1 MPIIDVNLKDLEKL
15 VGRKVSEDDFQYV
28 GGEIDAQEGDNIQL
42 EIKCRS
48 RPDLWCVEG
57 IARELRGALGKEK
70 GLKKYDVKK
79 SSYKVTVDKK
89 LEKIRP
95 FIACTVVKNVKLSED
110 IIKQIMQ
117 QQDKIDGTYGRKR
130 SKTSIGLYNADLI
143 EFPLKYTVTKPTENS
158 FIPLDMTTKLTPKQI
173 LSKHPKGREYA
184 HLVEGLK
191 EYPIYL
197 DKNNKVLSMP
207 PIINSNDL
215 GKIKGSDKNILIEVT
230 GTDYETVQNVLK
242 IMTLSLAD
250 RDGTI
255 NSVEIDYPYRKNDKT
270 PSFDTETTSLSIE
283 KVNKL
288 LGLNLSSKEVKNLL
302 EKARYGVKGNKVE
315 IPSYRTDI
323 LNEVDIIEDIAI
335 MYGYNNFKPEEIKVS
350 TTGKLQDMTE
360 FSDKL
365 REIMIGFGLQ
375 EVMTFTLTAK
385 ENLTKNMNSKEK
397 PITIENPISSNYN
410 AMRNSLTS
418 SLIDFLSKNT
428 TKKFPQKIF
437 EVGQVFEK
445 SESTNLA
452 YFSSHN
458 KADFTEAKQVL
469 DALLRTIGLEAE
481 IKETEHNSFTEG
493 RVGKIIVNKKEIG
506 IIGEISD
513 KVKKNFGLEK
523 ETVGFEINLNKIKN

>member
-1 MPIIDVNLKDLEKL
+1 MPIIDINLKDLEKL
-15 VGRKVSEDDFQYV
+15 VGKKISEDDFQYV
-28 GGEIDAQEGDNIQL
+28 GGEIDAREGDNIQL

-57 IARELRGALGKEK
+57 IARELKGALGIET
-70 GLKKYDVKK
+70 GLKKYPIKK
-79 SSYKVTVDKK
+79 SSYKVTVNKK

-95 FIACTVVKNVKLSED
+95 FIACAVVKNVKLSED

-143 EFPLKYTVTKPTENS
+143 EFPLKYTITKPTENS

-173 LSKHPKGREYA
+173 LSKHPKGREYS
-184 HLVEGLK
+184 HLVDGLK

-207 PIINSNDL
+207 PIINSNNL
-215 GKIKGSDKNILIEVT
+215 GKIKGTNKNILIEVT

-250 RDGTI
+250 RNGDI
-255 NSVEIDYPYRKNDKT
+255 YSVEINYSYRKNDLT
-270 PSFDTETTSLSIE
+270 PSFKTKVINLSPE
-283 KVNKL
+283 KINRL
-288 LGLNLSSKEVKNLL
+288 LGLNLSSREIEKLL
-302 EKARYGVKGNKVE
+302 KKARYNVKRNKVE
-315 IPSYRTDI
+315 IPPYRTDI

-335 MYGYNNFKPEEIKVS
+335 MYGYNNFKPEEIKIA
-350 TTGKLQDMTE
+350 TKGKLKEMTD

-375 EVMTFTLTAK
+375 EVMTFTLIS
-385 ENLTKNMNSKEK
+385 NDILTKKMNLKEK
-397 PITIENPISSNYN
+397 PIKIENPINSNYN
-410 AMRNSLTS
+410 SMRNSLVA
-418 SLIDFLSKNT
+418 SLLNFLSKNT

-452 YFSSHN
+452 YCSSHN

-469 DALLRTIGLEAE
+469 DALLRTIGLEFE
-481 IKETEHNSFTEG
+481 IKETENNSFTEG
-493 RVGKIIVNKKEIG
+493 RIGKIVVNKKEIG

-513 KVKKNFGLEK
+513 KVKDNFGLEK
-523 ETVGFEINLNKIKN
+523 ETVCFEINLNKIKN